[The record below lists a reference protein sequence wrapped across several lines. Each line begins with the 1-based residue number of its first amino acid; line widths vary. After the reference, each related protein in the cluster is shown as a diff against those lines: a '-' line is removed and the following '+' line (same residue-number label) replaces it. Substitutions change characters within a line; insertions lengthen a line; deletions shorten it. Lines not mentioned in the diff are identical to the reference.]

1 MQLAT
6 PLMKEQ
12 IEAAQKFWDE
22 EKLTS
27 QRVLKLKQ
35 AFPRPEDA
43 VDLKIDAL
51 DKDYFTNIET
61 RTEVVSKRIAAWV
74 VKTTTTGPDLV
85 EELVREIQPSTLERN
100 YVFASKY
107 INLFVDSSSPILDW
121 YAEEMVNMHLGL
133 IRWEG
138 PKRYHIFHERLTTLH
153 QIANLTCHIT
163 EMDKYLWIAGQF
175 WFAGDQTSRWLKQRF
190 EKFRNKPESDPPLAI
205 LLGIPI
211 SKKKAS

>member
-6 PLMKEQ
+6 SLKQEQ
-12 IEAAQKFWDE
+12 IDAAQKFWDE
-22 EKLTS
+22 EELTS

-74 VKTTTTGPDLV
+74 VKTATTGPDFI
-85 EELVREIQPSTLERN
+85 EELVCEIQPSTLERN

-107 INLFVDSSSPILDW
+107 TNLYVDSSSPILDS
-121 YAEEMVNMHLGL
+121 YAEKMVNVHLGATQ
-133 IRWEG
+133 WEG
-138 PKRYHIFHERLTTLH
+138 PKRYHIFHERITTLH
-153 QIANLTCHIT
+153 RIANLICDVT
-163 EMDKYLWIAGQF
+163 EMDRYLWIAGQF
-175 WFAGDQTSRWLKQRF
+175 WFADDQASRWLKPRF
-190 EKFRNKPESDPPLAI
+190 EKFRNKPECDPLLAT

-211 SKKKAS
+211 SKKMAS